1 MDEISMSNKTDYIYP
16 DIVTADASAVKSQ
29 KADWKDYIVDLTR
42 EVSKPVPVLRDP
54 RDNTSLWAT
63 EGNLIMVAGEAKARK
78 TFNVKL
84 LVYTYLQ
91 QNANGTAIWVDTEQS
106 EYHIGLAFKAV
117 QDVMGW
123 KPRQN
128 NERLLMVSFLGLD
141 KKVRMDML
149 ADMMNEVNPGLLV
162 IDNIG
167 HLVSNIN
174 DPEQSDKLVTLF
186 DRFKKE
192 HPHSVILGVLHTN
205 EGSSKGTNDPKMRG
219 HVGSD
224 MEQFAETIF
233 KVTRV
238 DSKTSKVAI
247 KSRNCLEKEQYTF
260 FVDDQWIPRI
270 YLEEVVVPEEQSLS
284 AVEKRQRDCFKS
296 LPCDGNRR
304 DFWWMAKLHEHGA
317 PISKPSLKAW
327 FEKAVELGWLVMD
340 KGVTQTHPSYSHKDF
355 VSFIK
360 SHTNSLGE
368 SLEAPF

>member
-1 MDEISMSNKTDYIYP
+1 MDEISMKDYLYP
-16 DIVTADASAVKSQ
+16 DIETAESEA
-29 KADWKDYIVDLTR
+29 KAKAQQEWKDYIVDLSK
-42 EVSKPVPVLRDP
+42 EVAKPVPVLRDP
-54 RDNTSLWAT
+54 RDESSLWAT

-78 TFNVKL
+78 TFNVKF

-91 QNANGTAIWVDTEQS
+91 QNPQGAAIWVDTEQS

-128 NERLLMVSFLGLD
+128 NDRLTMVSFLGLD
-141 KKVRMDML
+141 KKVRMGML
-149 ADMMNEVNPGLLV
+149 SAMMDDANPGLLV

-174 DPEQSDKLVTLF
+174 DPEQSDQLVTLF

-205 EGSSKGTNDPKMRG
+205 EGSSKLSTDPKMRG

-224 MEQFAETIF
+224 MEQYAETIF

-238 DSKTSKVAI
+238 DSKVSKVSI
-247 KSRNCLEKEQYTF
+247 KSRNCLKQEEYQF

-270 YLEEVVVPEEQSLS
+270 MTVESITAGMTEGGESLS
-284 AVEKRQRDCFKS
+284 AMERKQNECFKR
-296 LPCDGNRR
+296 LPIDGKKR
-304 DFWWMAKLHEHGA
+304 DFWWYGQLTACGA
-317 PISKPSLKAW
+317 PSSRQSVKAW
-327 FEKAVELGWLVMD
+327 FDRAVTNGWLVMD
-340 KGVTQTHPSYSHKDF
+340 KGISQTEPSYSHKDF
-355 VSFIK
+355 KQMSI
-360 SHTNSLGE
+360 TNDLGE
-368 SLEAPF
+368 DLNDPF